1 MRNDNL
7 SLKVPTSLSMDVL
20 VLDHGAIMTHSNQLA
35 DKGDFF
41 SVSREQV
48 SPYVLYVPQNLSSK
62 VSFLCRISM
71 GYFCHASPLSTIRTS
86 IV

>member
-20 VLDHGAIMTHSNQLA
+20 VLDHGATMTHSNKLA
-35 DKGDFF
+35 DKGDFV

-48 SPYVLYVPQNLSSK
+48 SPYFLYVPQIYAS
-62 VSFLCRISM
+62 SFLCRISM
-71 GYFCHASPLSTIRTS
+71 GYFSHASPLSTIMTS